1 MLIPIFVRVTIMSL
15 YVKGF
20 KIDREKI
27 AKMISAKNG
36 PYDLAFE
43 SDR

>member
-1 MLIPIFVRVTIMSL
+1 MLIPIFVQVTIMSL

-27 AKMISAKNG
+27 AKMVGAKNR
-36 PYDLAFE
+36 PYDIAFE
-43 SDR
+43 SER